1 MGRLMLRSNGDALAL
16 GSLAA
21 VLLMSA
27 VLALALQ
34 PTKALKAR

>member
-1 MGRLMLRSNGDALAL
+1 LLLRSNGDALAL

-27 VLALALQ
+27 VLAQALQ
-34 PTKALKAR
+34 PTKVLNAR